1 MFAFSERRCSMDN
14 NFFNNVSVEKFA
26 AFLDGNLLPDEM
38 QQMSSMVDNNE
49 MMHDIYAASK
59 LTDETLA
66 NYTDDDLALPEEI
79 KSADLEI
86 PLIFSDF
93 QSIEPYENF
102 EVAACA
108 ACADVADEFELDDEL
123 PSNDVDTTD
132 DLPSFEDSANPL
144 QDEINMSSPEE
155 DGGDFFRPK

>member
-1 MFAFSERRCSMDN
+1 MDN

-66 NYTDDDLALPEEI
+66 KYTDDDLALPEEI

-86 PLIFSDF
+86 PQIFSDF

-108 ACADVADEFELDDEL
+108 ACADVNDEFELDNEV
-123 PSNDVDTTD
+123 PSNDVNTIGE
-132 DLPSFEDSANPL
+132 LSSFEDSTNQIP
-144 QDEINMSSPEE
+144 DEINLSSPDD
-155 DGGDFFRPK
+155 DGDMLPTPNEF

>member
-1 MFAFSERRCSMDN
+1 MED

-38 QQMSSMVDNNE
+38 QQMSSMVESNE

-59 LTDETLA
+59 LTDETLT
-66 NYTDDDLALPEEI
+66 NYTDDDLTLPEDMT
-79 KSADLEI
+79 SAEFEL
-86 PLIFSDF
+86 PHVFSDF
-93 QSIEPYENF
+93 QSSELSEDF

-108 ACADVADEFELDDEL
+108 ACADVADEFELDSEVS
-123 PSNDVDTTD
+123 SNDVGSLD

-144 QDEINMSSPEE
+144 QDEINISSPEE
-155 DGGDFFRPK
+155 DGGILSDSNEFKL